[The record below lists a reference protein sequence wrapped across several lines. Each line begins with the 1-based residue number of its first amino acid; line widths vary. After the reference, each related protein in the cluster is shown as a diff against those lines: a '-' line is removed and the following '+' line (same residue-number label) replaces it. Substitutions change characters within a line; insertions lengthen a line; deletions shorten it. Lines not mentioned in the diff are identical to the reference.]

1 MYKIKFCFGLPSLK
15 EHCTEIIKFA
25 KDSCAD
31 DRDDGYVAPRC
42 PLLSTLSGVNLRNS
56 DPLLQLQCLFH
67 ILNSDET
74 VLCEK
79 WSCKTNPK
87 SVQLYVFLVGHA
99 TLGSWCCKSNGTSQ
113 YVLPSQ
119 NQLCSEWPIE
129 GFGLAASIS
138 VSGNPCPHE
147 WLVPHLG
154 WIQKYGGSKT
164 HFDDI
169 LGLLPEF
176 FPHHELWNDIDAG
189 RKQASQC
196 IPLYLHGDEG
206 TTYKRQGVLI
216 VSWQSPLGYGSSRR
230 PHHMAVNLADMGEAG
245 LPLNF
250 LKSGTFTRMLTIITP
265 KDWV

>member
-1 MYKIKFCFGLPSLK
+1 MFYPVRINYVQNGPLKGLAWLPPSVFL
-15 EHCTEIIKFA
+15 E
-25 KDSCAD
+25 
-31 DRDDGYVAPRC
+31 
-42 PLLSTLSGVNLRNS
+42 TLARMNDL
-56 DPLLQLQCLFH
+56 CH
-67 ILNSDET
+67 ILGGFRNME
-74 VLCEK
+74 E
-79 WSCKTNPK
+79 
-87 SVQLYVFLVGHA
+87 A
-99 TLGSWCCKSNGTSQ
+99 R
-113 YVLPSQ
+113 
-119 NQLCSEWPIE
+119 PILTT
-129 GFGLAASIS
+129 FWDRYRI
-138 VSGNPCPHE
+138 
-147 WLVPHLG
+147 
-154 WIQKYGGSKT
+154 
-164 HFDDI
+164 
-169 LGLLPEF
+169 F